1 VGCCQACSSVTV
13 NSFFLPH
20 LRSHPPIWAF
30 EKVQLVET
38 TFSLGS
44 EAMSLPKRLF
54 MASELLKQLVF
65 CESLLVMCRLLYLLT

>member
-20 LRSHPPIWAF
+20 LRSCPPISF